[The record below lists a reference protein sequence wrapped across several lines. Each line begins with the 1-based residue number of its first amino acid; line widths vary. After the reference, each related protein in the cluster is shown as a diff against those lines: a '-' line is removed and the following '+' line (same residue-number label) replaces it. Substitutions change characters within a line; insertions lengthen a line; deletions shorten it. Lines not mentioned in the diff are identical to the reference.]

1 MNGYKF
7 HTLGHGS
14 NKATMNS
21 GVCIK
26 GSNFSATE
34 LDFYGQLM
42 EVLQFEYP
50 ALPLKRVILFNCQW
64 FDPTP
69 SMGTRSHPEYKL
81 VDVNHTRRF
90 NRYEPFI
97 LAEQAM
103 QVYYASYPSTRKNM
117 CNWWAVC
124 KIKARGVVE
133 VAETSKILLSNAGAF
148 QEDVIENHY
157 IDIAADKEPQSL
169 VDHSCPFV
177 EIDDIE
183 LEENEEVELEIES
196 DEEYEELDDDD
207 NNVTNIED

>member
-1 MNGYKF
+1 M
-7 HTLGHGS
+7 
-14 NKATMNS
+14 
-21 GVCIK
+21 
-26 GSNFSATE
+26 
-34 LDFYGQLM
+34 
-42 EVLQFEYP
+42 EYP

-69 SMGTRSHPEYKL
+69 SIGTRSHPEYKL

-169 VDHSCPFV
+169 VDHSCPLV
-177 EIDDIE
+177 DIDDIE

>member
-42 EVLQFEYP
+42 EVLQLEYP

-69 SMGTRSHPEYKL
+69 SIGTRSHHEYKL

-148 QEDVIENHY
+148 QEDVIENHC
-157 IDIAADKEPQSL
+157 IDITTDKEPQSL

-177 EIDDIE
+177 DIDDIE